1 MSEDTLPS
9 FEDARSIVLVAAL
22 SPDPIGLDLRTTPA
36 FEELETEIRRIE
48 TEGPQAVRWDKVGRE
63 ALSLLSQGRDLLV
76 GAWLTYALTQ
86 TEGWRGLAVGLDAIS
101 AMVDTVWDALPP
113 KRERARVA
121 VLEWLVG
128 RVTPIAS
135 ELPVADSDIPA
146 VLHASGR
153 LEALAVQVPEKLV
166 KEQVALGELVRAVR
180 AKAQE
185 AKERLARAEA
195 ERARKAAE
203 EAAAAEAAEAA
214 AAEPPPPAPAPQAI
228 EPTPQATA
236 PSRATPAP
244 PPVAAPPSAPAGGAD
259 LDRAISALSD
269 SMRQHAAHLRDIDL
283 TDSRSY
289 RLARMAAWLDISGP
303 PDSKGHTTPLMAPSA
318 QRRQGVDAMRR
329 AGENEAVVRDLEGL
343 IGSAPFWLDA
353 NRLSAEALLAMGP
366 RYAMAV
372 EAVIEQTL
380 SFIRRLPTLLDL
392 TFQDGTPF
400 ADAATRNW
408 IDQHSPAA
416 GGTVAET
423 PSEGLADLTA
433 EIREMV
439 GAGRKAEAL
448 DRLASARDTATG
460 GRAQFDIHLLQ
471 AQTCLDLDLPAIA
484 LPLVQHLE
492 GEVERRNLDGWEPAL
507 ALRTAGLALRAY
519 RHPSAEKLLGE
530 RALRDG
536 MEGAQR
542 RLARLDLRTA
552 VRLVHA

>member
-9 FEDARSIVLVAAL
+9 FEDARSIMLAAAL
-22 SPDPIGLDLRTTPA
+22 SPDPVGLDLRTTPA
-36 FEELETEIRRIE
+36 FEELETEVRRIE

-63 ALSLLSQGRDLLV
+63 ALSLLSQGRDLLI

-86 TEGWRGLAVGLDAIS
+86 TEGWRGLAVGLDGIY
-101 AMVDTVWDALPP
+101 AMVETVWDTLPP
-113 KRERARVA
+113 KRERARVG

-128 RVTPIAS
+128 RVTPVAS
-135 ELPVADSDIPA
+135 ELAVADSDIPA
-146 VLHASGR
+146 VLHASAR

-195 ERARKAAE
+195 ERARKAEAD
-203 EAAAAEAAEAA
+203 AAAAQAAEAA
-214 AAEPPPPAPAPQAI
+214 AAEPPPPPSPPAEASQPAAAPA
-228 EPTPQATA
+228 
-236 PSRATPAP
+236 RATPAP
-244 PPVAAPPSAPAGGAD
+244 APIAAPPSAPAGGAD
-259 LDRAISALSD
+259 LERAISALSD

-303 PDSKGHTTPLMAPSA
+303 PDSKGHATPLMAPSA

-380 SFIRRLPTLLDL
+380 SFVRRLPTLLDL

-400 ADAATRNW
+400 ADPATRNW

-433 EIREMV
+433 EVRDMV
-439 GAGRKAEAL
+439 GSGKKAEAL
-448 DRLASARDTATG
+448 DLLASARDTASG

-536 MEGAQR
+536 LEGAQR